1 MNKILYYPYINV
13 PRTDWT
19 LRTLL
24 YYDTV
29 GTIVPYEY
37 FQRPAN
43 SYEPFMLELVREGLV
58 EPINPMDVLDK
69 PWDIFRPFIE
79 FIEKD
84 KSKYRRLHLLK
95 DRNNHLAEPEF
106 QGVRI
111 HADKFDGEVFYH
123 LVQLGL
129 ARRSEGMWY
138 MVERSTA
145 NQLMKYLA
153 TIIGSKLEMQPTTDS
168 FNPLFSRQVINNQN
182 KRREIILDK
191 LIPFPEEIDLK
202 KVLKFKERN
211 SNFLSAFRNR
221 VELIVLDPNIKDN
234 TPFFDE
240 KVRELEIRKEEL
252 IAKMNEGQLGRIVLG
267 TICGII
273 GASHGLITAD
283 ATNTVVGAIP
293 GFANAVYTALKIE
306 NPNRIFDQSGLKYL
320 ALVDKKIRIKKQAS

>member
-37 FQRPAN
+37 FRRPEN
-43 SYEPFMLELVREGLV
+43 NYEPFMLELVREGLV
-58 EPINPMDVLDK
+58 EPINPMDVLHRS
-69 PWDIFRPFIE
+69 WEIFRPFIE
-79 FIEKD
+79 FIEND
-84 KSKYRRLHLLK
+84 RLNARRLNSLRGRYHNLE
-95 DRNNHLAEPEF
+95 EPEF
-106 QGVRI
+106 HGVKI
-111 HADKFDGEVFYH
+111 HADKFDGDVFYH
-123 LVQLGL
+123 LQQLGL
-129 ARRSEGMWY
+129 ARQSEDMWY
-138 MVERSTA
+138 IVERSTA

-153 TIIGSKLEMQPTTDS
+153 TIIGSKLKMQPTTDS

-191 LIPFPEEIDLK
+191 LIPFPEEIDFK
-202 KVLKFKERN
+202 KLLKFKEKN
-211 SNFLSAFRNR
+211 INLLGAFRNR
-221 VELIVLDPNIKDN
+221 VELIVLDPTIKYN

-252 IAKMNEGQLGRIVLG
+252 IAKMSEGQLGRILLG

-273 GASHGLITAD
+273 GAGHGLITANV
-283 ATNTVVGAIP
+283 TNTVVGAIP
-293 GFANAVYTALKIE
+293 GFANAVYTALQIE
-306 NPNRIFDQSGLKYL
+306 NPDRIFDQSGLKYL
-320 ALVDKKIRIKKQAS
+320 ALVDKKIRIKK